1 MSKLANLKRNR
12 LKNMK
17 KLQEKIASQGSS
29 DYPTDERIWRPKFN
43 KEKGK
48 GVCIV
53 RLLPAKEGS
62 PFIELKSYSFRGPG
76 GYFWENA
83 LQTIGKEDPVQIAA
97 INAFRKAKADGDN
110 KLREY
115 AKKFLPRSQYYAN
128 VYVVRDEEA
137 PENEGQVK
145 IYQFGRQIFN
155 IIQSA
160 IKPEY
165 DDVDPMDPFDLWEG
179 ADLRIRM
186 KGNRIPDQRNPGQT
200 VLVPSYEDSS
210 FDDATAFMEAD
221 EEVLEKIYLQTHNL
235 DEFVSEDKF
244 KSFEDQAAQ
253 FQKVTGKPYNWLTA
267 EGVEQHVEE
276 QEQQRELDSS
286 VDEGSLSRDDEEE
299 VDSTPQADSSG
310 EGLSAI
316 ERFKQLASQ
325 S

>member
-12 LKNMK
+12 LQNMK
-17 KLQEKIASQGSS
+17 KLQEKIASQDNSS
-29 DYPTDERIWRPKFN
+29 FPVDERIWKPKFN

-53 RLLPAKEGS
+53 RLLPPKEGS
-62 PFIELKSYSFRGPG
+62 PFVEVKSYNFRGPG

-128 VYVVRDEEA
+128 VYVVKDEEQ

-145 IYQFGRQIFN
+145 VFQFGRQIFN
-155 IIQSA
+155 IIQA
-160 IKPEY
+160 TIKPEY
-165 DDVDPMDPFDLWEG
+165 DDVEPMDPFDFWSG

-186 KGNRIPDQRNPGQT
+186 KGNQIPDQRNPGQQ
-200 VLVPSYEDSS
+200 VLVPTYEDSS
-210 FDDATAFMEAD
+210 FDDPSEFMDGD
-221 EEVLEKIYLQTHNL
+221 EEVLEKIYMQTHNL
-235 DEFVSEDKF
+235 DEFITEDKF
-244 KSFEDQAAQ
+244 KSFEEQAEQ
-253 FQKVTGKPYNWLTA
+253 FQKVTGKPYNWLTT
-267 EGVEQHVEE
+267 EGVQQHV
-276 QEQQRELDSS
+276 QEQQEQQELDENI
-286 VDEGSLSRDDEEE
+286 DEGSLARDDEVVYEDE
-299 VDSTPQADSSG
+299 SDDD

-316 ERFKQLASQ
+316 EKFKRLASQ